1 MCPQAFL
8 DVPAPA
14 KLNLFLHVTGRRPDG
29 YHLLQSAFT
38 LIDWCDTLHFERNAL
53 GRLHR
58 IDLGPPLPDEDL
70 CIKAAR
76 RLREF
81 SGTPQGVDIT
91 IEKHIPSGAGLGG
104 GSSDAASTLIALNR
118 LWGLHYPRKV
128 LLDLALELGADVPFF
143 VGGHNAWVEGIGE
156 ILSPLT
162 LPTSTFVVLKPPAS
176 IPTAAIFSNPLL
188 PRNTKTTTIA
198 AFVEQPTGFGSNDL
212 QACAEQHSPEV
223 SQAIRLLSSFGS
235 FARMSGSGSAVFVQI
250 KDPSQEALEAQ
261 KQLLVTL
268 PSDWTHRVC
277 QSLVA
282 HPLRHWVDDNNKFQG
297 NLSGFPV

>member
-1 MCPQAFL
+1 MCPQAFF

-14 KLNLFLHVTGRRPDG
+14 KLNLFLHVIGRRPDG
-29 YHLLQSAFT
+29 YHLLQSAFV
-38 LIDWCDTLHFERNAL
+38 LIDWCDTLHFERNAS
-53 GRLHR
+53 GRLRR

-76 RLREF
+76 LLREF
-81 SGTPQGVDIT
+81 SGTPQGADIT
-91 IEKHIPSGAGLGG
+91 IEKRIPSGAGLGG

-128 LLDLALELGADVPFF
+128 LLDLALKLGADVPFF
-143 VGGHNAWVEGIGE
+143 VGGQNAWVEGIGE
-156 ILSPLT
+156 HLSPLH
-162 LPTSTFVVLKPPAS
+162 LPTGTFMVLKPPAS

-188 PRNTKTTTIA
+188 PRDTKATTIA
-198 AFVEQPTGFGSNDL
+198 AFLEQPAGFGSNDL
-212 QACAEQHSPEV
+212 QACAEKHSPEV
-223 SQAIRLLSSFGS
+223 GQALKLLRGFGS

-250 KDPSQEALEAQ
+250 KDASQEDLEAQ

-282 HPLRHWVDDNNKFQG
+282 HPLRHWVDDKNKFQG